1 MGAICGKV
9 ETQGESRKEVEEDL
23 RIDNRKRNS
32 LIFAVIEWVSAVDAN
47 NSVKDQEKLA
57 TIIARRPRDT
67 ETATDD
73 PRASRQTKESE
84 AIAGGNFRALR
95 GILISEWRFVNR
107 KYPNLNDDT
116 LLHIACREGYLRMVQ
131 FITDPKNQ
139 PQFENVE
146 LDVNLE
152 NGKWR
157 TPLHVAFTP
166 PVETFCARRFGV
178 DSKGLPLAK
187 KPDGDVSDME
197 WIRPGTAR
205 TRAEDRQ
212 KIVACLIKR
221 KCDLNKVDYHDHSA
235 LHYACVWG
243 WVPTVDLLLEEGA
256 DPECSNIGALAASC
270 GQNALML
277 CADFLHVPLIDLLL
291 SETEISIESKN
302 VDGETALHYAALRGS
317 MEAVEALLEFGA
329 NVNCESYA
337 RDTPLKRACR
347 QQRVDLVHKLLD
359 YDCNRRPSAFAI
371 LEGEALMEIT
381 LRLDEEKRK
390 KVEEYEK
397 LKRLEAAG
405 KNKKGKKSAIGA
417 WVPYRDKRG
426 RGIFYYNRVSR
437 VSQFEVPEDYE
448 KDRRYLMKDA
458 TYGMHFYH

>member
-1 MGAICGKV
+1 M
-9 ETQGESRKEVEEDL
+9 
-23 RIDNRKRNS
+23 
-32 LIFAVIEWVSAVDAN
+32 
-47 NSVKDQEKLA
+47 
-57 TIIARRPRDT
+57 
-67 ETATDD
+67 
-73 PRASRQTKESE
+73 
-84 AIAGGNFRALR
+84 
-95 GILISEWRFVNR
+95 
-107 KYPNLNDDT
+107 
-116 LLHIACREGYLRMVQ
+116 
-131 FITDPKNQ
+131 
-139 PQFENVE
+139 
-146 LDVNLE
+146 
-152 NGKWR
+152 
-157 TPLHVAFTP
+157 
-166 PVETFCARRFGV
+166 ETFCARRFGV

-187 KPDGDVSDME
+187 KPDGDVSDLE
-197 WIRPGTAR
+197 WIRPGS
-205 TRAEDRQ
+205 AEDRQ

-221 KCDLNKVDYHDHSA
+221 KADPNRVDYHDHSA

-256 DPECSNIGALAASC
+256 DPECSNIG

-458 TYGMHFYH
+458 TFGMHFYH

>member
-32 LIFAVIEWVSAVDAN
+32 LIFAVIEWVSAVDAHN
-47 NSVKDQEKLA
+47 QVKDQEKLA

-84 AIAGGNFRALR
+84 AISGGNFRALR

-131 FITDPKNQ
+131 FITDKKNQ

-187 KPDGDVSDME
+187 KPDGDVSDLE

-205 TRAEDRQ
+205 PR
-212 KIVACLIKR
+212 VSLSH
-221 KCDLNKVDYHDHSA
+221 YHSH
-235 LHYACVWG
+235 
-243 WVPTVDLLLEEGA
+243 
-256 DPECSNIGALAASC
+256 
-270 GQNALML
+270 
-277 CADFLHVPLIDLLL
+277 
-291 SETEISIESKN
+291 
-302 VDGETALHYAALRGS
+302 LRGPNS
-317 MEAVEALLEFGA
+317 
-329 NVNCESYA
+329 
-337 RDTPLKRACR
+337 DTTSL
-347 QQRVDLVHKLLD
+347 
-359 YDCNRRPSAFAI
+359 
-371 LEGEALMEIT
+371 
-381 LRLDEEKRK
+381 
-390 KVEEYEK
+390 
-397 LKRLEAAG
+397 
-405 KNKKGKKSAIGA
+405 
-417 WVPYRDKRG
+417 
-426 RGIFYYNRVSR
+426 
-437 VSQFEVPEDYE
+437 
-448 KDRRYLMKDA
+448 
-458 TYGMHFYH
+458 

>member
-1 MGAICGKV
+1 M
-9 ETQGESRKEVEEDL
+9 
-23 RIDNRKRNS
+23 
-32 LIFAVIEWVSAVDAN
+32 
-47 NSVKDQEKLA
+47 
-57 TIIARRPRDT
+57 
-67 ETATDD
+67 
-73 PRASRQTKESE
+73 
-84 AIAGGNFRALR
+84 
-95 GILISEWRFVNR
+95 
-107 KYPNLNDDT
+107 
-116 LLHIACREGYLRMVQ
+116 LHIACREGYLRMVQ
-131 FITDPKNQ
+131 FITDKKNQ

-187 KPDGDVSDME
+187 KPDGDVSDLE
-197 WIRPGTAR
+197 WIRPGT
-205 TRAEDRQ
+205 AEDRQ

-256 DPECSNIGALAASC
+256 DPECSNIG

-329 NVNCESYA
+329 DSASVSECFRTSRSRRWRRRDAVGVAVRASTRLVNVQRQFRDAVVRHRRECEL
-337 RDTPLKRACR
+337 R
-347 QQRVDLVHKLLD
+347 
-359 YDCNRRPSAFAI
+359 I
-371 LEGEALMEIT
+371 L
-381 LRLDEEKRK
+381 R
-390 KVEEYEK
+390 
-397 LKRLEAAG
+397 
-405 KNKKGKKSAIGA
+405 
-417 WVPYRDKRG
+417 
-426 RGIFYYNRVSR
+426 
-437 VSQFEVPEDYE
+437 
-448 KDRRYLMKDA
+448 
-458 TYGMHFYH
+458 